1 MVLSSEDFVSPVDL
15 IATTTVFFG
24 GEIDL
29 DPASSKNANQ
39 VVQAHKFFN
48 WKHNGLNQS
57 WKCKNLYLF
66 PPRESL
72 LKSEQPKPTTLFK
85 KNLQYKKS
93 AQCVWLELC
102 YHKWIRREFDQ
113 AIVLITSTDVALL
126 STQRLGIDVPVCI
139 LKQKPKLLY
148 DREDL
153 KPLKNNRVYGF
164 VFYFPPV
171 SDVDLNIRKFFETYS
186 NLGRVYIQ

>member
-15 IATTTVFFG
+15 IATTTAFFG

-29 DPASSKNANQ
+29 DPASSEHANK
-39 VVQAHKFFN
+39 VVQATRYFN
-48 WKHNGLNQS
+48 WRNNGLNQS
-57 WKCKNLYLF
+57 WKAKNLYLF

-72 LKSEQPKPTTLFK
+72 LKSEQPKPITLFK
-85 KNLQYKKS
+85 KNLQFKKS

-102 YHKWIRREFDQ
+102 HHKWLRREFDQ

-126 STQRLGIDVPVCI
+126 STQRIGIDVPLCI

-171 SDVDLNIRKFFETYS
+171 SDVDLSIRSFHEMYS
-186 NLGRVYIQ
+186 NLGRVYVQ